1 MEPLEHNFEN
11 LVRVCILLIELAGIA
26 VIVISMVRGF
36 IRKDEHTRIS
46 LAQGIMLGL
55 EFKIGSEVLRS
66 VIVTTW
72 NELGTLAAIILLR
85 SLLTLLLHWE
95 IGEEEKRE
103 KEKALQK
110 LSCVLQRSLPFGRLF
125 SDRRNLPNDEKKA
138 AYRGLSACQ
147 KTFWE
152 VSEGRSPPTLVPK
165 LTTCASASEALLSKA
180 FLTPF
185 AARRAVRR
193 VGKRCFFGGKDRRRR
208 AFSTA

>member
-1 MEPLEHNFEN
+1 MAALEHNFEN
-11 LVRVCILLIELAGIA
+11 LVRFCILLIEFVGIA

-36 IRKDEHTRIS
+36 IGFLKKDEHTRIQ

-103 KEKALQK
+103 REQALEKAASQ
-110 LSCVLQRSLPFGRLF
+110 
-125 SDRRNLPNDEKKA
+125 DEAKK
-138 AYRGLSACQ
+138 
-147 KTFWE
+147 
-152 VSEGRSPPTLVPK
+152 
-165 LTTCASASEALLSKA
+165 
-180 FLTPF
+180 
-185 AARRAVRR
+185 
-193 VGKRCFFGGKDRRRR
+193 D
-208 AFSTA
+208 

>member
-1 MEPLEHNFEN
+1 MAALEHNFEN
-11 LVRVCILLIELAGIA
+11 LVRFCILLIEFVGIA

-36 IRKDEHTRIS
+36 IGFIKKDGHTRIQ

-103 KEKALQK
+103 RA
-110 LSCVLQRSLPFGRLF
+110 
-125 SDRRNLPNDEKKA
+125 
-138 AYRGLSACQ
+138 
-147 KTFWE
+147 
-152 VSEGRSPPTLVPK
+152 
-165 LTTCASASEALLSKA
+165 EALEN
-180 FLTPF
+180 
-185 AARRAVRR
+185 AAL
-193 VGKRCFFGGKDRRRR
+193 KDD
-208 AFSTA
+208 AKKD

>member
-1 MEPLEHNFEN
+1 MLMLEHSFETM
-11 LVRVCILLIELAGIA
+11 VRILILLIEFAGII

-36 IRKDEHTRIS
+36 IGFMHKSDHTRIE

-103 KEKALQK
+103 
-110 LSCVLQRSLPFGRLF
+110 R
-125 SDRRNLPNDEKKA
+125 
-138 AYRGLSACQ
+138 
-147 KTFWE
+147 T
-152 VSEGRSPPTLVPK
+152 
-165 LTTCASASEALLSKA
+165 EALEN
-180 FLTPF
+180 
-185 AARRAVRR
+185 AAL
-193 VGKRCFFGGKDRRRR
+193 KDD
-208 AFSTA
+208 AKKD